1 MRLDC
6 NYFSVERE
14 KGRRE
19 RGEKGGEEIERERER
34 ERESHR
40 KDDRSFPCSLSSS
53 LLVVVVFSPRER
65 KPCIIQVT
73 SWPSMHEKLLI
84 LSYGTMPDPN
94 TAAEL

>member
-34 ERESHR
+34 ERER
-40 KDDRSFPCSLSSS
+40 KPSKGRPLVS
-53 LLVVVVFSPRER
+53 LLSLLLSPRR
-65 KPCIIQVT
+65 RR
-73 SWPSMHEKLLI
+73 LL
-84 LSYGTMPDPN
+84 
-94 TAAEL
+94 AAGKEALHHPGHQLAFYA